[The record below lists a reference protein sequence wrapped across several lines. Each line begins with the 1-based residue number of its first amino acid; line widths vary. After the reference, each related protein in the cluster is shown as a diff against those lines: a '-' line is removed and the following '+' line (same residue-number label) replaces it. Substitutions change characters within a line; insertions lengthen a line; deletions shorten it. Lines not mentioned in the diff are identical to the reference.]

1 MSPLRG
7 IALKL
12 ISVFLFT
19 IMASLIKASTALV
32 PTGEA
37 VFFRSFFAMPV
48 IVAWLAMRGDL
59 STGLKISNP
68 WAHVGRGVIGVTA
81 MGCGFAA
88 LGLLPLPEVTALGY
102 AAPLMT
108 VLLAALLL
116 GERLR
121 LFRMSAVALGL
132 VGVTIVLWPRLTI
145 DDLADGATLGV
156 ALILTSALFRALAQ
170 IQIRRMVAVE
180 ETSAI
185 VFYFSLT
192 ATCFALLTAPF
203 GWTWPGWTGLAMLVS
218 AGLIGGVAQILLTS
232 AYKFAG
238 AAMLAPFDYAS
249 ILFAILFGIAFFDE
263 APTPMVLVG
272 SGVVMVAGI
281 LIVWRERQLGLQR
294 GRARSKMTPYG

>member
-12 ISVFLFT
+12 TSVVLFT
-19 IMASLIKASTALV
+19 IMASLIKASSAHV

-59 STGLKISNP
+59 KTGLKAKHP
-68 WAHVGRGVIGVTA
+68 VLHVWRGLIGVTA

-88 LGLLPLPEVTALGY
+88 LGLLPLPEVTALGF
-102 AAPLMT
+102 AAPMLT

-121 LFRMSAVALGL
+121 LFRLSAVVLGL
-132 VGVTIVLWPRLTI
+132 VGVCIVLWPRLTLDSV
-145 DDLADGATLGV
+145 DDAAMLGV
-156 ALILTSALFRALAQ
+156 ALVLASAVMRALAQ

-192 ATCFALLTAPF
+192 ATGFSLLTLPF
-203 GWTWPGWTGLAMLVS
+203 GWVVPDAHVLAMLVG
-218 AGLIGGVAQILLTS
+218 AGLIGGVAQIFITS
-232 AYKFAG
+232 AYRFAG
-238 AAMLAPFDYAS
+238 AAVVAPFDYAS
-249 ILFAILFGIAFFDE
+249 ILFAILFGYVFFDE
-263 APTPMVLVG
+263 VPTVMVLVG
-272 SGVVMVAGI
+272 SAIVIAAGGI
-281 LIVWRERQLGLQR
+281 IIWRERQLGIQR
-294 GRARSKMTPYG
+294 GKARPNMTPQG